1 MRTKNIIMSAL
12 FIAFGTVLPF
22 LFHIVNLSGKIFLPM
37 HLPVLIAGILLDKKS
52 GLIVGM
58 VTPFISSLITGMP
71 ILFPVAFIMTFELS
85 AYGFFIGYFY
95 EKRLNMYISLL
106 FSMILGRVIVVIVVY
121 FLSFI
126 SNNLVNLD
134 PIEYIKVVIVT
145 ALPGIFVQFIVIP
158 IIANF
163 IKKIIKLT
171 D

>member
-1 MRTKNIIMSAL
+1 
-12 FIAFGTVLPF
+12 
-22 LFHIVNLSGKIFLPM
+22 
-37 HLPVLIAGILLDKKS
+37 
-52 GLIVGM
+52 
-58 VTPFISSLITGMP
+58 
-71 ILFPVAFIMTFELS
+71 
-85 AYGFFIGYFY
+85 
-95 EKRLNMYISLL
+95 
-106 FSMILGRVIVVIVVY
+106 MILGRVIVVIVVY